1 MAVRRASLT
10 CCWDSPKATVPMPS
24 IGKEEPLLS
33 FTDLTIVSSFS
44 FSFSFSFSSPPPPH
58 HHLWVEIVA
67 TAKYNSPQNH
77 RSGST
82 QHPKKN
88 YENKKSLK
96 LKDQWWRKMLHHYY
110 NKLPTSS
117 EYSQKSWKCSE
128 LEEKE
133 GIAPDQTGD
142 WRNSTSSLLCFASY
156 MAMILASSLSLHSWW
171 RISAFSFFTHKV
183 WPKKEKLQITN
194 SKMNPFWRDSIA
206 RSEEEEEE
214 EGKKKQVKIAR
225 FLYLVFSVYP

>member
-10 CCWDSPKATVPMPS
+10 CCWDSLKATVPMPS

-33 FTDLTIVSSFS
+33 FTDLTIVSS

-82 QHPKKN
+82 QHPKKIMKIKN
-88 YENKKSLK
+88 LSKSK
-96 LKDQWWRKMLHHYY
+96 INDGEKMLHHYY

-117 EYSQKSWKCSE
+117 EYSQKSWKSSE

-142 WRNSTSSLLCFASY
+142 WRKSTSSLLCFASY

-171 RISAFSFFTHKV
+171 RISAFSFFTDKV
-183 WPKKEKLQITN
+183 WPKKEKLQIP
-194 SKMNPFWRDSIA
+194 KWIHFGGIQLP
-206 RSEEEEEE
+206 EV
-214 EGKKKQVKIAR
+214 KKKKKEKYIYIYIAR